1 MECIT
6 KPVKIQENECRITD
20 QFYVDDD
27 INVPDSK
34 KDVKKVILSEGTL
47 GVEEIKEIENHIRV
61 SGKLQFKVL
70 YVTDEEEPG
79 LSSLEG
85 KIPYEE
91 MIYVEER
98 PAGNLYVQPEA
109 VELTVTE
116 IHSRKLNI
124 KTLAELSVCSE
135 DQKEIFVTTDALDDE
150 QVYKKFEEKEFL
162 KLIVSKKDTC
172 RIKDELM
179 IDGTRENIGT
189 ILWSE
194 VTEQK
199 LDTRL
204 DEGVLRITG
213 ELQVFCL
220 YESIEGKSD
229 WLEKPVRYEGM
240 VDCPEAT
247 AQMYHYMQAELGDVN
262 LDVRMDEDGEMRRIG
277 IEATLEVRLTVYEE
291 EKIDVLQD
299 IYAVTRKCIPQ
310 LKEEQMERLLMQN
323 HSRCKVN
330 ERLSL
335 PEIKDDI
342 LQICHT
348 SARIQ
353 IEHTEMTSEGI
364 QIEGVLHVS
373 FLYIK
378 TNDSVPFGIWQGMV
392 PFSYLIE
399 SNETTADMTYLLNE
413 QVEQLAIGLL
423 GGGEIELK
431 AVLAFQSFI
440 KCPVF
445 IQNIESVEVVPIDL
459 EEIEKKPGITGYIV
473 KNGDTLWNLAKHYGT
488 TVEGIMKANQLEKEE
503 LREGEK
509 LLIFKESMSIL

>member
-6 KPVKIQENECRITD
+6 KSLKIQENECRITD

-27 INVPDSK
+27 INVPDMK
-34 KDVKKVILSEGTL
+34 KDVKKIVLSEGTL
-47 GVEEIKEIENHIRV
+47 GVEEIKEVENHIRV
-61 SGKLQFKVL
+61 AGKLQFKVL

-91 MIYVEER
+91 MIYIEER
-98 PAGNLYVQPEA
+98 PQGNLYVQQEA

-124 KTLAELSVCSE
+124 KTLAEITVCAE
-135 DQKEIFVTTDALDDE
+135 NQKEVLLTTDAVDE
-150 QVYKKFEEKEFL
+150 KPVYKKYEELEFL
-162 KLIVSKKDTC
+162 RLVAAKKDTC

-179 IDGTRENIGT
+179 VDGTRENIGT
-189 ILWSE
+189 ILWTE

-199 LDTRL
+199 MDTHL
-204 DEGVLRITG
+204 EDGALKIDG
-213 ELQVFCL
+213 ELQIFCL
-220 YESIEGKSD
+220 YESVEGKAD
-229 WLEKPVRYEGM
+229 WLEKQIRYEGT
-240 VDCPEAT
+240 VDCPEADPR
-247 AQMYHYMQAELGDVN
+247 MYHYVQAELGDVN

-291 EKIDVLQD
+291 EKMDVLED
-299 IYAVTRKCIPQ
+299 IYAVTRRCRTQ
-310 LKEEQMERLLMQN
+310 RKEEQLERLLMQN
-323 HSRCKVN
+323 HSRCKLN
-330 ERLSL
+330 ERLAL
-335 PEIKDDI
+335 PEIKNDI

-348 SARIQ
+348 GARIQ
-353 IEHTEMTSEGI
+353 VEHTEMTNEGI

-378 TNDSVPFGIWQGMV
+378 ANDSVPFGTWQGMV

-399 SNETTADMTYLLNE
+399 SNETMPDMTYLLNH
-413 QVEQLAIGLL
+413 QVEQLSVGLL
-423 GGGEIELK
+423 GGEEIELK

-440 KCPVF
+440 KCPVN
-445 IQNIESVEVVPIDL
+445 IRNIESVEVLPVDV
-459 EEIEKKPGITGYIV
+459 EEMEKRPGITGYIV
-473 KNGDTLWNLAKHYGT
+473 KDGDTLWELAKRYST

-503 LREGEK
+503 IKEGEK